1 MNAHLLV
8 AVSGHGYG
16 HVAQVAPVV
25 NALAQMTPGLRLTVY
40 SAAPEYILHNRFR
53 VPFRQ
58 VRREPDVGAVMD
70 SALAVNVERTAA
82 AYAAFHRHWDAS
94 VQEEAAR
101 LRMLAPDLVLADV
114 PYRVLAAA
122 ARAAI
127 PALALCSLNWAD
139 IYRHYCGAVAGADA
153 IHRQIVDAYD
163 DAEQFLCPEP
173 SMPMPGI
180 RNRRPVAPIAWPAA
194 DGARRRLRERLGRY
208 GDRHLVLVTLG
219 GIETANPMSAWQE
232 DPDICYLVPR
242 AWEVQR
248 PGFVAV
254 ENVDLQFSD
263 VLAGCDA
270 VVTKPGYN
278 TMVEAAC
285 AGVPVLYV
293 PRADWPEAPWLVRWL
308 ECHGRCRAIDEE
320 VLDRGGIG
328 PQLVSLLQQPAS
340 APPIADGARQGAAI
354 LAEYLA

>member
-1 MNAHLLV
+1 MSAHLVV

-25 NALAQMTPGLRLTVY
+25 NALAQRRTGLRLTLY

-53 VPFRQ
+53 VPFGQ
-58 VRREPDVGAVMD
+58 VHGDPDIGAVMD
-70 SALAVNVERTAA
+70 SALAVNVGRTAA
-82 AYAAFHRHWDAS
+82 AYAEFHRHWDAS
-94 VQEEAAR
+94 VEEESQR
-101 LRMLAPDLVLADV
+101 LQALAPDLVLADV

-127 PALALCSLNWAD
+127 PAVALCSLNWAD
-139 IYRHYCGAVAGADA
+139 IFQHYCGAVAGADA
-153 IHRQIVDAYD
+153 IHRQIVEAYN

-180 RNRRPVAPIAWPAA
+180 RNRRAVAPIAWPVA
-194 DGARRRLRERLGRY
+194 DGARRRLRQRLGRY
-208 GDRHLVLVTLG
+208 ADRRLVLVTLG
-219 GIETANPMSAWQE
+219 GIETANPMPRWPE
-232 DPDICYLVPR
+232 DPELCYLVPR
-242 AWEVQR
+242 AWEMRR

-254 ENVDLQFSD
+254 ENLGLHFSD

-285 AGVPVLYV
+285 AGVPVLYA
-293 PRADWPEAPWLVRWL
+293 PRADWPEAPCLVRWL
-308 ECHGRCRAIDEE
+308 ERHGRCIAIEKE
-320 VLDRGGIG
+320 VLDCGGIG
-328 PQLVSLLQQPAS
+328 PQLASLLQQPAPA
-340 APPIADGARQGAAI
+340 APAADGARQAAAI
-354 LAEYLA
+354 LADYLV